1 MHGSGPQNTG
11 PDLSSDLRPDL
22 SIVTYPD
29 KICMMPRRSTR
40 VQRCAVRSW
49 QRATPRARN
58 REGLQLTHAMQTAT
72 SLSLADLPE
81 GELVT
86 RAANGDDMAFET
98 IMRRHNQLL
107 FRTARSVVRH
117 DSEAEDVVQEAY
129 LRAWRALGSF
139 RHESRLSTW
148 LIRITTNEA
157 LGRLRRRSAQTI
169 PLETA
174 MASHDPH
181 MQAALTQ
188 APDAGPEQ
196 TASRGQMRRLMEARI
211 DELPDAY
218 RTVFVLRALED
229 MTVEDI
235 ALALEIPPATV
246 RTRFFRARGLMRES
260 LTQAMDTSL
269 PGAFAFD
276 GARCD
281 RMVAGVMARGR
292 AEGLIAAKRC

>member
-1 MHGSGPQNTG
+1 
-11 PDLSSDLRPDL
+11 
-22 SIVTYPD
+22 
-29 KICMMPRRSTR
+29 
-40 VQRCAVRSW
+40 
-49 QRATPRARN
+49 
-58 REGLQLTHAMQTAT
+58 MQTAT
-72 SLSLADLPE
+72 ALTLADLPE

-129 LRAWRALGSF
+129 LHAWRALGSF

-148 LIRITTNEA
+148 LVRITTNEA
-157 LGRLRRRSAQTI
+157 LGRLRRRSAEII
-169 PLETA
+169 PLEAA
-174 MASHDPH
+174 MASHDPD
-181 MQAALTQ
+181 MRAALTE

-196 TASRGQMRRLMEARI
+196 AAIRGQMRRLVETRI
-211 DELPDAY
+211 DALPDVY
-218 RTVFVLRALED
+218 RTVFVLRAIED

-260 LTQAMDTSL
+260 LVQAMDTTLS
-269 PGAFAFD
+269 GAFAFD

-281 RMVAGVMARGR
+281 RMVAGVMARGK
-292 AEGLIAAKRC
+292 AEGLIAAKRG

>member
-1 MHGSGPQNTG
+1 
-11 PDLSSDLRPDL
+11 
-22 SIVTYPD
+22 
-29 KICMMPRRSTR
+29 
-40 VQRCAVRSW
+40 
-49 QRATPRARN
+49 
-58 REGLQLTHAMQTAT
+58 MQTAT
-72 SLSLADLPE
+72 ALTLADLPE

-129 LRAWRALGSF
+129 LHAWRALGSF

-148 LIRITTNEA
+148 LVRITTNEA
-157 LGRLRRRSAQTI
+157 LGRLRRRSAEII
-169 PLETA
+169 PLEAA
-174 MASHDPH
+174 MASHDPD
-181 MQAALTQ
+181 MRAALTE

-196 TASRGQMRRLMEARI
+196 AAIRGQMRRLVETRI
-211 DELPDAY
+211 DALPDVY
-218 RTVFVLRALED
+218 RTVFVLRAIED

-260 LTQAMDTSL
+260 LVQAMDTTLS
-269 PGAFAFD
+269 GAFAFD

-281 RMVAGVMARGR
+281 RMVAGVMVRGK
-292 AEGLIAAKRC
+292 AEGLIAAKRG